1 MSTEALA
8 SGETGLD
15 IASVRIGRLAFGTAA
30 CLCFAEAAGWTLSFI
45 APVMTLFLLSLPTPA
60 PSLKNGIGLIAAVVV
75 SFLVGL
81 MLLPR
86 MLHQPLVGL
95 LLLGL
100 FLYWSFYIP
109 ARGGSPLVGALLTLG
124 LAFST
129 AIGTVSI
136 DLLLLVVKGV
146 LLGTVVGV
154 IFVWIAHAVLPDSLA
169 GQAAKGPQQPPAAAT
184 PPDLANARWGA
195 FRALMIVLPV
205 GLWFLL
211 SGASFAYAP
220 VMVKVAT
227 MGQQATRTGTR
238 DAARSLIMSTVIG
251 GVGAIIGW
259 QVLRIA
265 PTLPVYVL
273 FVGLAGLVTG
283 RYIFRGA
290 GPAPDAATWSYGYL
304 TMLVI
309 LAPAVMDTAFGSA
322 AGVAFLD
329 RLWMF
334 LLATLYGV
342 AAVYVVDALRPR
354 PASPGSGAILTPP
367 EQPPGDRK

>member
-1 MSTEALA
+1 MSTEAVA
-8 SGETGLD
+8 SRGAGLD
-15 IASVRIGRLAFGTAA
+15 LASVRIGRLAFGTAA
-30 CLCFAEAAGWTLSFI
+30 CLCFAEGAAWTLSFI
-45 APVMTLFLLSLPTPA
+45 APVMTLFLLSVPTPA

-86 MLHQPLVGL
+86 MLHQPLVGF

-100 FLYWSFYIP
+100 LLYWSFYIP

-136 DLLLLVVKGV
+136 DAVLIVVKGV
-146 LLGTVVGV
+146 ILGTVVGV
-154 IFVWIAHAVLPDSLA
+154 LFVWIAHAVLPDSLA
-169 GQAAKGPQQPPAAAT
+169 RPVATGPQRPPAAAG

-195 FRALMIVLPV
+195 FRALMIVLPI

-220 VMVKVAT
+220 VMIKVAA
-227 MGQQATRTGTR
+227 MGQQATRAGTR
-238 DAARSLIMSTVIG
+238 EAARSLIMSTLIG

-265 PTLPVYVL
+265 PTLPVYAL
-273 FVGLAGLVTG
+273 FLGLAGLVAG
-283 RYIFRGA
+283 RHIFRGS
-290 GPAPDAATWSYGYL
+290 GPAPDGATWSYGYL

-309 LAPAVMDTAFGSA
+309 LAPAVMDTAFGAA

-342 AAVYVVDALRPR
+342 AAVYMVDALRPR
-354 PASPGSGAILTPP
+354 PASPDPGAILSHSD
-367 EQPPGDRK
+367 QPPGDRK